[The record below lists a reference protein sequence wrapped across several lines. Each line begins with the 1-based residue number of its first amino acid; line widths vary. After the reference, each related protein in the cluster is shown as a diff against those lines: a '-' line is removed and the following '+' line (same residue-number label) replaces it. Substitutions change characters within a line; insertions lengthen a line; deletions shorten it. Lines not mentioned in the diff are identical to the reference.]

1 MKRYDAL
8 VLAVA
13 VINIA
18 GTAFG
23 FYYYRNMF
31 ALFPAKLWIFIPDS
45 PLATLFFAFSLFL
58 IYLKKRVDAFYLVAM
73 AQSMKY
79 GFWTMFVILYFSDYF
94 LAPYHRY
101 YYYLM
106 FVLHFG
112 MLIQPALI
120 LHKVRI
126 TRRELAIATA
136 WLALNDYFDY
146 LRNTNPLVIYAF
158 PANKLVLTG
167 VVTFLAGMAILAV
180 LYILARRKEVFASFW
195 ARIEGGGCSP
205 SSFMR

>member
-8 VLAVA
+8 LLATA
-13 VINIA
+13 FTNLA

-23 FYYYRNMF
+23 FYYYREMF
-31 ALFPAKLWIFIPDS
+31 ALFPVKLWIFIPDS
-45 PLATLFFAFSLFL
+45 PLATLFFALSLFL
-58 IYLKKRVDAFYLVAM
+58 IYFKKRFNAFYLIAM

-79 GFWTMFVILYFSDYF
+79 GFWTMFVIIYFSDYF

-106 FVLHFG
+106 FALHFG

-120 LHKVRI
+120 LHRVRVGM
-126 TRRELAIATA
+126 RELAIAAA

-146 LRNTNPLVIYAF
+146 LRSTNPLVIYDF
-158 PANKLVLTG
+158 PQSRVALTG
-167 VVTFLAGMAILAV
+167 AVTFAAGMVILAV
-180 LYILARRKEVFASFW
+180 LFLLTKKGDVFERFWRRVLREA
-195 ARIEGGGCSP
+195 
-205 SSFMR
+205 

>member
-8 VLAVA
+8 LLAVA
-13 VINIA
+13 FINIA

-23 FYYYRNMF
+23 FYYYRDMF
-31 ALFPAKLWIFIPDS
+31 ALFPVKLWIFIPDS
-45 PLATLFFAFSLFL
+45 PLATLFFAISLFL
-58 IYLKKRVDAFYLVAM
+58 IFFKKRVDAFYLVAM

-112 MLIQPALI
+112 MVIQPALI

-126 TRRELAIATA
+126 TKKELSIAAA

-146 LRNTNPLVIYAF
+146 LRGTNPLVIYDF
-158 PANKLVLTG
+158 PAGKVALTG
-167 VVTFLAGMAILAV
+167 AVTFLAGMAILA
-180 LYILARRKEVFASFW
+180 LLCILARRKEVFASFW
-195 ARIEGGGCSP
+195 ARIDRLSESL
-205 SSFMR
+205 

>member
-1 MKRYDAL
+1 MRRYEAL

-13 VINIA
+13 LVNLA

-23 FYYYRNMF
+23 FYYYREMF
-31 ALFPAKLWIFIPDS
+31 ELFPVKLWLFIPDS

-58 IYLKKRVDAFYLVAM
+58 IYLKKRFYTFYLIAM
-73 AQSMKY
+73 AQSVKY

-94 LAPYHRY
+94 LAPYHRS

-112 MLIQPALI
+112 MVIQPALV
-120 LHKVRI
+120 LHRVRI
-126 TRRELAIATA
+126 AKKELAIAAA

-146 LRNTNPLVIYAF
+146 LLGTNPLVVYDFA
-158 PANKLVLTG
+158 PEKVALTG
-167 VVTFLAGMAILAV
+167 MVTFSAGMATLA
-180 LYILARRKEVFASFW
+180 LLFLLSRKGEVFAAFW
-195 ARIEGGGCSP
+195 KRVLGE
-205 SSFMR
+205 RRR

>member
-1 MKRYDAL
+1 MRRYDAL
-8 VLAVA
+8 LLAVA

-23 FYYYRNMF
+23 FYYYREMY
-31 ALFPAKLWIFIPDS
+31 ALFPVKLWIFVPDS
-45 PLATLFFAFSLFL
+45 PLATLFFALSVIL
-58 IYLKKRVDAFYLVAM
+58 IFFKKRFNAFYLIAM
-73 AQSMKY
+73 AQSVKY

-112 MLIQPALI
+112 MVIQPALI
-120 LHKVRI
+120 LHRVKI
-126 TRRELAIATA
+126 TRRELGIAAT

-146 LRNTNPLVIYAF
+146 MLGTNPLVIYAF
-158 PANKLVLTG
+158 PADKVALTG
-167 VVTFLAGMAILAV
+167 AVTFLAGMVILV
-180 LYILARRKEVFASFW
+180 LLWLLSRRAEVFARLW
-195 ARIEGGGCSP
+195 GRIEG
-205 SSFMR
+205 

>member
-8 VLAVA
+8 LLAVA
-13 VINIA
+13 FINIA

-31 ALFPAKLWIFIPDS
+31 ALFPVKLWIFIPDS
-45 PLATLFFAFSLFL
+45 PLATLFFAISLFL
-58 IYLKKRVDAFYLVAM
+58 IFFKKRVDAFYLVAM

-106 FVLHFG
+106 FALHFG
-112 MLIQPALI
+112 MVIQPALI
-120 LHKVRI
+120 LHKVKVGKP
-126 TRRELAIATA
+126 ELGIAIA

-146 LRNTNPLVIYAF
+146 LRGTNPLVIYDF
-158 PANKLVLTG
+158 SPEKVMLTG
-167 VVTFLAGMAILAV
+167 VVTFLAGMLILAL
-180 LYILARRKEVFASFW
+180 LYLLSARAEAF
-195 ARIEGGGCSP
+195 ARIWGRVLGE
-205 SSFMR
+205 